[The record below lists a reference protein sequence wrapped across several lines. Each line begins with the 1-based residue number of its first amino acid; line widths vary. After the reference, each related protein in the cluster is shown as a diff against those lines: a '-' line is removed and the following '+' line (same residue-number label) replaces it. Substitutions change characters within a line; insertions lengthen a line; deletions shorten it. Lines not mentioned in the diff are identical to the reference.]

1 MCKEVY
7 TISQKLIKDYS
18 LKLLRELGIDRA
30 VGYGVLT
37 RIWTVLAGPLT
48 MVLIATK
55 FTKEQQGYFYTFASL
70 LALQVFFEL
79 GLMTVIAQF
88 ASHEF
93 INLSWCDKGCVE
105 GDSRSLLRF
114 ISLLCKAVIWF
125 GVASLFLVIF
135 LIPAGLIFFQGN
147 SSTTP
152 DFSWRIPWMLAV
164 VGTAM
169 NLFVTP
175 FFAVIMGSGDV
186 TTVNHRQM
194 LGSIVGSC
202 ISWLVI
208 GLNFGLYAVF
218 AVSAGNILVSWSYLV
233 KYKPGL
239 LKLVW
244 HELLSFQMK
253 KGINAISWWGEVWP
267 MQWKIAF
274 SWVAGYFIFQLFTPV
289 LFHYHGAVI
298 AGQMGMTL
306 SASNALLAMCITWMN
321 ARSPEFGKF
330 VALKKWDDLD
340 RLFSR
345 TMIHS
350 VIVAIIGAFIG
361 LSCIWYLQKNYTIGQ
376 RFLPVS
382 QVAMLLV
389 ATVITVVI
397 YGFATYLRA
406 HKQEPLL
413 MVSLFCALIQGCAT
427 WYLGKHYASS
437 GITFGFMSISIIF
450 SLPAVYI
457 VWRAY
462 KRKWHSENYSIVTT
476 L

>member
-1 MCKEVY
+1 V
-7 TISQKLIKDYS
+7 
-18 LKLLRELGIDRA
+18 LRGLGIDRA
-30 VGYGVLT
+30 IGYGVLT
-37 RIWTVLAGPLT
+37 RFWSVLAGPLT
-48 MVLIATK
+48 IVFIATK
-55 FTKEQQGYFYTFASL
+55 FTKEQQGFYYTFASL
-70 LALQVFFEL
+70 LALQIFFEL

-93 INLSWCDKGCVE
+93 TNLKWCDNGRVE
-105 GDSRSLLRF
+105 GNSRSLSRF
-114 ISLLCKAVIWF
+114 INLLCKAVIWF
-125 GVASLFLVIF
+125 GVASLFLVIV
-135 LIPAGLIFFQGN
+135 LIPAGLLFFHGN
-147 SSTTP
+147 DSMTP
-152 DFSWRIPWMLAV
+152 DFAWRIPWILAV

-194 LGSIVGSC
+194 LGGIVGSC
-202 ISWLVI
+202 ISWLAI

-218 AVSAGNILVSWSYLV
+218 AVSAGNILISWSYLV
-233 KYKPGL
+233 KYKPEL

-244 HELLSFQMK
+244 NELFSIKMK
-253 KGINAISWWGEVWP
+253 ECNNSISWWGEVWP
-267 MQWKIAF
+267 MQWKIAL
-274 SWVAGYFIFQLFTPV
+274 SWVAGYFIFQLFNPV

-321 ARSPEFGKF
+321 SRSPEFGKF
-330 VALKKWDDLD
+330 IALKKWADLD

-361 LSCIWYLQKNYTIGQ
+361 LSCIWYLQKYYTIGQ

-389 ATVITVVI
+389 ATVITVII

-413 MVSLFCALIQGCAT
+413 MVSLFGALLQGFAT
-427 WYLGKHYASS
+427 WYLGKHYAST
-437 GITFGFMSISIIF
+437 GITFGFMSISFFF
-450 SLPAVYI
+450 SLPAVYL

-462 KRKWHSENYSIVTT
+462 KRRWHSIIDNTGMPV